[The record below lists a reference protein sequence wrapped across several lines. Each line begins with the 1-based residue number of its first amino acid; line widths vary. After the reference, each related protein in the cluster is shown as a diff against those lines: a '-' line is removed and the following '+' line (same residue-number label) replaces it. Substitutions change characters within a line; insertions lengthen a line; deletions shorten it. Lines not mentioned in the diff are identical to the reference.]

1 MGSRSVLVPGAGP
14 LAMMDKQDYCDQLHP
29 ISDTPIGWQSNCS
42 QWILKMGCKSRR
54 MMWAWVGLNV
64 SYEGERMGFRPSA
77 EALAVGAEYRQI
89 VKYEWII
96 ELSKYKFIITVLG
109 VGLQTAKTTEGLLV
123 CTIPI

>member
-1 MGSRSVLVPGAGP
+1 
-14 LAMMDKQDYCDQLHP
+14 
-29 ISDTPIGWQSNCS
+29 
-42 QWILKMGCKSRR
+42 

-123 CTIPI
+123 CTIPILPRLGFTLWDELIELGFPLVAVDDFAEV